1 MTAIERYRSSRLH
14 RCCNYC
20 AYCKIHLNKCT
31 IDSYTVCEAKDKVIT
46 YPETKMIRMFCPC
59 FKLDEQK
66 CLNDDSL
73 VTLTISPDDSEKI
86 DEVAAKLRD
95 FIDKGETYKIMIG
108 KEK

>member
-1 MTAIERYRSSRLH
+1 M
-14 RCCNYC
+14 
-20 AYCKIHLNKCT
+20 
-31 IDSYTVCEAKDKVIT
+31 DSYTACEAKDKAIM
-46 YPETKMIRMFCPC
+46 YPEMIRPFCPC

-86 DEVAAKLRD
+86 DEVSAKLRD